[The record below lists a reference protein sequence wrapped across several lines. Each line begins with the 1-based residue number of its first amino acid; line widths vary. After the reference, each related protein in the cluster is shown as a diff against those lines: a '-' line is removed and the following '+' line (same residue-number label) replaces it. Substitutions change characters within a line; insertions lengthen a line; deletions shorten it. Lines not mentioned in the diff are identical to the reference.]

1 MTVQWGSAQPVHGHK
16 NQLQKTLEWSKAHQ
30 EALAVIGIIC
40 ILLLIG
46 IPYYLHSQEQSEKDA
61 QAALSIGQYYLQA
74 PVDPQR
80 GPFKTEMDR
89 LQEALK
95 TFQRITTDYAG
106 TPTARVARYYA
117 AKCQFSSGQYA
128 QAYVNFEEA
137 YRQLKGTPLADEAA
151 LGKVL
156 CLAAQAQW
164 VQAISGYEAFLS
176 ENPDSFLAPE
186 ARLNLAAAYLKS
198 QNNPKALEQ
207 LKLTAEKYPD
217 TAWGKEAASRL
228 ARLQPKS

>member
-1 MTVQWGSAQPVHGHK
+1 MPVQWGSAQAMQQPK
-16 NQLQKTLEWSKAHQ
+16 SQAQKGLDWAKTHQ

-46 IPYYLHSQEQSEKDA
+46 IPYYFHSQEQSEKDA
-61 QAALSIGQYYLQA
+61 QSALGVGQYYLQA
-74 PVDPQR
+74 PVDPVR
-80 GPFKTEMDR
+80 GPFKSEIDR

-106 TPTARVARYYA
+106 TPAAKVARYYA

-128 QAYVNFEEA
+128 QAYVNFDEA
-137 YRQLKGTPLADEAA
+137 SRQLKRTPLADEAA

-156 CLAAQAQW
+156 CLEAQGQW
-164 VQAISGYEAFLS
+164 IQAISGYETFLS

-186 ARLNLAAAYLKS
+186 IRLNLAVAYLKS
-198 QNNPKALEQ
+198 QNNAKAFEQ
-207 LKLTAEKYPD
+207 LKWTAEKYPE
-217 TAWGKEAASRL
+217 TTWGKEAAWRL
-228 ARLQPKS
+228 ARLQSKS